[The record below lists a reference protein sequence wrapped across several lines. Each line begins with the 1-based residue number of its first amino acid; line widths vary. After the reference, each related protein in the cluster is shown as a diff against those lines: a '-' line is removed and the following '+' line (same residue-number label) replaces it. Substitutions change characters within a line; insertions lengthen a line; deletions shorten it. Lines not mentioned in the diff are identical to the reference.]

1 MIGARGVS
9 ALAVAAGL
17 AVAGCGGGGDEPR
30 VTRDS
35 EGPAL
40 APAPA
45 GVPDPRA
52 LRAFEE
58 CLRDQ
63 GVELPEP
70 GRSDRPEPLP
80 RKAME
85 KCRRHLPH
93 GAPPPGE
100 GPQQAPVPQSP
111 GP

>member
-1 MIGARGVS
+1 MRAVS

-17 AVAGCGGGGDEPR
+17 AVAGCGGSDEESR

-45 GVPDPRA
+45 GMPDQRA
-52 LRAFEE
+52 LRAFEQ

-63 GVELPEP
+63 GAELPDP
-70 GRSDRPEPLP
+70 SRGDRPEPPP
-80 RKAME
+80 REAMK
-85 KCRRHLPH
+85 KCRRHLPE
-93 GAPPPGE
+93 GAPLPGE
-100 GPQQAPVPQSP
+100 QPQQAPVPQSP